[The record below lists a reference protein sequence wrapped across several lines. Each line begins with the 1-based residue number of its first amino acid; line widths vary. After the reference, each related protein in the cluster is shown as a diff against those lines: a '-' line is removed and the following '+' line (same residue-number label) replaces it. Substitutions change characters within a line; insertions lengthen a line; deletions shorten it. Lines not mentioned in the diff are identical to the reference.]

1 MSGPLSG
8 VRVVDCTTVVLGP
21 WAAQQLGDLGADVI
35 KVEPPEGDTT
45 RQLGPM
51 KNPGMGAFYLA
62 VNRNKRSIVLDL
74 KQPAARDV
82 LLRLARDANVLLHNY
97 RPQAARRLGMSYETF
112 RAVNPGIVYV
122 GTYGFRATGPYGNKP
137 AYDDIIQAASGI
149 ASLQASIVGEPRY
162 VPTIVA
168 DKSSSMT
175 VLAAV
180 LAALYHQARTGL
192 GQEVEVPMFE
202 SMAAWVMVEHLY
214 GETFVPPI
222 DTIGYKRILNPNRRP
237 FKTRDSYLAILPY
250 TDQNWRDFFTLTGRQ
265 DLLDDP
271 RFKTL
276 GTRLRHIEILYGEV
290 GAVAV
295 TRTNAEWLADLDRLN
310 IPAMSVNSLESLLH
324 DPHLEAVGFWQTV
337 DHPTEGRMRLPGL
350 PATYGKTPG
359 AIRRLP
365 PRLGEHSAEVLREI
379 GLGED
384 EVAALLASGAT
395 RAAVTPPAAGG

>member
-21 WAAQQLGDLGADVI
+21 WAAQQLGDLGADVV

-51 KNPGMGAFYLA
+51 RNPNMGAFYLA

-74 KQPAARDV
+74 KQESAQGV
-82 LLRLARDANVLLHNY
+82 LRRLAEHADVLLHNY

-112 RAVNPGIVYV
+112 REINPGIIYV
-122 GTYGFRATGPYGNKP
+122 GTYGFRAAGPYGEKP
-137 AYDDIIQAASGI
+137 AYDDIIQAASGVASAQ
-149 ASLQASIVGEPRY
+149 ASLIGEPRY

-168 DKSSSMT
+168 DKTSSMT

-180 LAALYHQARTGL
+180 LAALYHKARTGE

-214 GETFVPPI
+214 GETFVPAQ
-222 DTIGYKRILNPNRRP
+222 DTIGYKRILNPYRRP
-237 FKTRDSYLAILPY
+237 FKTRDGYMAILPY
-250 TDQNWRDFFTLTGRQ
+250 TDQNWRDFFTLVGRQ

-271 RFKTL
+271 RYKTL
-276 GTRLRHIEILYGEV
+276 GSRLKHIEQLYEEL
-290 GAVAV
+290 ARIAPS
-295 TRTNAEWLADLDRLN
+295 RTNAEWLAELDRRN
-310 IPAMSVNSLESLLH
+310 IPAMTVNSLESLLR
-324 DPHLEAVGFWQTV
+324 DPHLDAVGFWQIV
-337 DHPTEGRMRLPGL
+337 EHPTEGTLRLPGI
-350 PATYGKTPG
+350 PAVYGKTPG

-365 PRLGEHSAEVLREI
+365 PRLGEHSVEILREVGI
-379 GLGED
+379 TND
-384 EVAALLASGAT
+384 EIDVLLASGAT
-395 RAAVTPPAAGG
+395 RSAS

>member
-97 RPQAARRLGMSYETF
+97 RPQAARRLGMSYEAF

-122 GTYGFRATGPYGNKP
+122 GTYGFRAAGPYGDKP

-180 LAALYHQARTGL
+180 LAALYHQARTGE

-214 GETFVPPI
+214 GETFRPAL

-237 FKTRDSYLAILPY
+237 FKTKDGYLAILPY
-250 TDQNWRDFFTLTGRQ
+250 TDQNWRDFFTLTGRG

-337 DHPTEGRMRLPGL
+337 DHPTEGPMRLPGL
-350 PATYGKTPG
+350 PASYGKTPG

-395 RAAVTPPAAGG
+395 RAAVTPPPAGG

>member
-1 MSGPLSG
+1 VSGPLSG

-51 KNPGMGAFYLA
+51 KNPGMGSFYLA

-122 GTYGFRATGPYGNKP
+122 GTYGFRAAGPYGDKP

-214 GETFVPPI
+214 GETFTPAL

-237 FKTRDSYLAILPY
+237 FKTKDGYLAILPY

>member
-1 MSGPLSG
+1 VSGPLSG

-74 KQPAARDV
+74 KQRAARDV

-112 RAVNPGIVYV
+112 SAANPSLVYV
-122 GTYGFRATGPYGNKP
+122 GTYGFRAAGPYGDKP

-214 GETFVPPI
+214 GETLVPPI

-237 FKTRDSYLAILPY
+237 FKTKDGYLAILPY
-250 TDQNWRDFFTLTGRQ
+250 TDQNWRDFFTLTGRR

-290 GAVAV
+290 GAIAV

-350 PATYGKTPG
+350 PASYSKTPG

>member
-1 MSGPLSG
+1 MSGPLTG

-21 WAAQQLGDLGADVI
+21 WAAQQLGDLGADVV

-51 KNPGMGAFYLA
+51 RNPDMGAFYLA

-74 KQPAARDV
+74 KQESARRV
-82 LLRLARDANVLLHNY
+82 LLRLAERADVLLHNY

-122 GTYGFRATGPYGNKP
+122 GTYGFRASGPYGDKP
-137 AYDDIIQAASGI
+137 AYDDIIQAASGV
-149 ASLQASIVGEPRY
+149 AAAQGSIVGEPRY

-168 DKSSSMT
+168 DKTSSMT

-180 LAALYHQARTGL
+180 LAALYHKARTGE

-214 GETFVPPI
+214 GETFVPPRE
-222 DTIGYKRILNPNRRP
+222 TIGYKRILNPYRRP
-237 FKTRDSYLAILPY
+237 FKTRDGYMAILPY
-250 TDQNWRDFFTLTGRQ
+250 TDQNWRDFFALTGQQ

-271 RFKTL
+271 RYKTL
-276 GTRLRHIEILYGEV
+276 ASRLKNIEALYEELGRI
-290 GAVAV
+290 AT
-295 TRTNAEWLADLDRLN
+295 TRTNAEWLAELDRRN
-310 IPAMSVNSLESLLH
+310 IPAMSVNSLESLLQ
-324 DPHLEAVGFWQTV
+324 DPHLEAVGFWQIV
-337 DHPTEGRMRLPGL
+337 EHPTEGTMRLPGI
-350 PATYGKTPG
+350 PAVYSKTPG

-365 PRLGEHSAEVLREI
+365 PRLGEHSVEILREV
-379 GLGED
+379 GLADD
-384 EVAALLASGAT
+384 EITALVESGAT
-395 RAAVTPPAAGG
+395 RAHR